1 MQMSLSQSAKGR
13 VCDDV
18 VDTSARFQARTPI
31 KIRIG
36 WVSVSRLT
44 RECMVDVVGR
54 AHPAFEILPFDTTY
68 ECVTHFADPLDLV
81 VYHSR
86 GQSVTD
92 LQELTELRRVLRA
105 VKLLVLSD
113 SVTMEPALMQR
124 LLAEGTSGIILTT
137 SNSLEMLISA
147 IRLVS
152 SGGTFVSREFFMT
165 DRQVRQLPSGTGHR
179 GLSKLTQRERSVLEL
194 IRHGKPNKIIAH
206 ELGLSLCTVKVHAR
220 NLIRKMGAANR
231 TQAAMNAEKLL

>member
-1 MQMSLSQSAKGR
+1 M
-13 VCDDV
+13 
-18 VDTSARFQARTPI
+18 
-31 KIRIG
+31 
-36 WVSVSRLT
+36 
-44 RECMVDVVGR
+44 
-54 AHPAFEILPFDTTY
+54 
-68 ECVTHFADPLDLV
+68 PLDLI

-86 GQSVTD
+86 GHGATD
-92 LQELTELRRVLRA
+92 LDEISELRKVLTA

-124 LLAEGTSGIILTT
+124 ILAEGTAGIILTS
-137 SNSLEMLISA
+137 SNSLDMLVSA

-165 DRQVRQLPSGTGHR
+165 GGPSNRSPVERDVHGVPR
-179 GLSKLTQRERSVLEL
+179 LTQRERSVLEL

-220 NLIRKMGAANR
+220 NLIRKMGASNR
-231 TQAAMNAEKLL
+231 TQAAMNAEKIF